1 MKSTIEKALQKH
13 KAVSAKDETSKA
25 HSVETEIQAE
35 QTKTTS
41 AKEDVKATTT
51 KPTKKQSKQQ
61 HFGGQFREMTTSDHP
76 STYLLLLV
84 LTAILDDGS

>member
-41 AKEDVKATTT
+41 AKEDVEATTT
-51 KPTKKQSKQQ
+51 KPTKKQSKCRSN
-61 HFGGQFREMTTSDHP
+61 FSASFTISYE
-76 STYLLLLV
+76 
-84 LTAILDDGS
+84 IF